1 LGENGLNF
9 LDANVRKEIPYK
21 TIIALPA
28 LFKDSALIDFPFL
41 NPQSKFSFNFCK
53 QPFDQFLLD
62 H

>member
-1 LGENGLNF
+1 MFGK
-9 LDANVRKEIPYK
+9 RSHIK

-41 NPQSKFSFNFCK
+41 NPQSKFSFNCCK